1 MKYEEF
7 MKLII
12 KRMDHL
18 YLTRYDENIPE
29 TDLFK
34 DHCEVNAEFS
44 TKPRCTNCFH
54 FVIDI

>member
-1 MKYEEF
+1 

-18 YLTRYDENIPE
+18 YLTRYNESIPE

-34 DHCEVNAEFS
+34 DHCKVNAEFS